1 VESPD
6 SKIQEND
13 IACQELRPKYGRR
26 RIYSENDRGDHGS
39 PSRMMVDLALT
50 KIKSMGIKDE
60 IGFDLNQYLQSD
72 DGYAKELGIFLGTEN
87 STSPLE
93 DPVHSGKANGN
104 KLFYTISAEDSL
116 GWKDF
121 PKVFFAQKEVI
132 SPWDSGVSI
141 ENPAP
146 VELALG
152 NSDMKKNDQS
162 DGQCCGLGNFDDSL
176 VKKDVGN
183 CQNSEDTGFD

>member
-1 VESPD
+1 MESPD

-13 IACQELRPKYGRR
+13 MGLGELRPKCGRR

-72 DGYAKELGIFLGTEN
+72 DTYEKELGIFLGN
-87 STSPLE
+87 KKSTSPVE
-93 DPVHSGKANGN
+93 DPVHSGKANRN
-104 KLFYTISAEDSL
+104 KLFYTISAEESL

-146 VELALG
+146 VEQALES
-152 NSDMKKNDQS
+152 SDMKKNDQS
-162 DGQCCGLGNFDDSL
+162 GGQHCGFGNFDDSL

-183 CQNSEDTGFD
+183 CQISEGTGLD